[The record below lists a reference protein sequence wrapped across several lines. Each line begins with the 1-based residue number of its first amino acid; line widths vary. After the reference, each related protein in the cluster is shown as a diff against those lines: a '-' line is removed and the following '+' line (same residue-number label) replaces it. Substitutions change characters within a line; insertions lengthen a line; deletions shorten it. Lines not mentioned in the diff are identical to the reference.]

1 MRTTTMTRVA
11 LMAAVTAVAAQ
22 LAVPLPF
29 TPVPFTLQVLAVVL
43 SGLLLGPRHAALAM
57 AVYVLVGA
65 VGAPVFSQFQG
76 GLGVIVGPRGGYL
89 VSYPVAAALAELA
102 AHAAANAP
110 RRRALAVSFLWGCAA
125 LAVVYA
131 SGASWLSAV
140 TGLPVWAAVGGSHEM
155 GNIVRL
161 GSISSLDKGF
171 LRLPKRRRA
180 GEIHDRWSRSS
191 NS

>member
-1 MRTTTMTRVA
+1 MTRVA

-65 VGAPVFSQFQG
+65 LGAPVFSQFQG
-76 GLGVIVGPRGGYL
+76 GLGVILGPRGGYL
-89 VSYPVAAALAELA
+89 VSSYPAAAALAGLA

-110 RRRALAVSFLWGCAA
+110 RRRAPR
-125 LAVVYA
+125 A
-131 SGASWLSAV
+131 SCGDAPPWSWSTPRARC
-140 TGLPVWAAVGGSHEM
+140 GS
-155 GNIVRL
+155 
-161 GSISSLDKGF
+161 
-171 LRLPKRRRA
+171 LR
-180 GEIHDRWSRSS
+180 
-191 NS
+191 